1 VSKLSEADRLW
12 YKKTQRDYWD
22 LKGVIEGA
30 EERGIEKGMEKGE
43 SQKAIAIA
51 RNLKKIGM
59 SSADISSVT
68 GLSID
73 EINAID
79 LN

>member
-1 VSKLSEADRLW
+1 
-12 YKKTQRDYWD
+12 

-30 EERGIEKGMEKGE
+30 EEKGE
-43 SQKAIAIA
+43 AKKAIIIA
-51 RNLKKIGM
+51 RNLKKMKM
-59 SSADISSVT
+59 SPKDISSAT

-73 EINAID
+73 EINDID